1 MRGNLKILA
10 LIVLAG
16 LLVAQVFFTPTIA
29 WPEAPKQ
36 PLQGPITTPIRPP
49 PLTTPKVSY
58 RIEFHLYLD
67 MDQKSDTGCNM
78 AEKYSGWRDL
88 GADVKLTITLRKG
101 ETPTA
106 KAYYWNGENW
116 KDLEDGEYVGGGVGE
131 DYVEVRFPYTPSP
144 DYQPPWNV
152 VCKSAWAEEFYLM
165 TVIPILYIPPDYAPN
180 SGYGTFNE
188 SNEYVTVIND
198 PGGETAKAVD
208 IVEVEMKIASGS
220 GEYLYVKIIDAGPI
234 DPSNPPS
241 PPVGGIVCP
250 PSTIAILKEKCSQ
263 NVFPFPRVGGPSGI

>member
-1 MRGNLKILA
+1 M
-10 LIVLAG
+10 
-16 LLVAQVFFTPTIA
+16 
-29 WPEAPKQ
+29 E
-36 PLQGPITTPIRPP
+36 
-49 PLTTPKVSY
+49 PLTRRQREILEYIKSFLRTHGYAPSLEEIARRFGLASVATVHKHLTELERRGAVRRLKGRRRHLEVVPESPAGEGAVELPLLGNIAAGEP
-58 RIEFHLYLD
+58 IEAVTVEEPIGVPAD
-67 MDQKSDTGCNM
+67 MIRRRQGDEVG
-78 AEKYSGWRDL
+78 
-88 GADVKLTITLRKG
+88 
-101 ETPTA
+101 
-106 KAYYWNGENW
+106 
-116 KDLEDGEYVGGGVGE
+116 DGVNVGGGVGE

-250 PSTIAILKEKCSQ
+250 PSTTAILKEKCSQ